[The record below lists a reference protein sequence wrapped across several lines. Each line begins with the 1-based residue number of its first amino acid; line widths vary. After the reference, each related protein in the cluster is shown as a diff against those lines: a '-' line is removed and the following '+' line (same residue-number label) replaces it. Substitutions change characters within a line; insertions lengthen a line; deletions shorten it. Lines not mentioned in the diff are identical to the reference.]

1 MAGYATVSALLPQLM
16 AAFSLSSA
24 QGGWLAGM
32 MFAGYML
39 GVLPLVGLTDR
50 LASRNIYLWCSTLS
64 ALSCFGV
71 ALSNDWRLALLFRAV
86 AGVALAGMYMPG
98 LRALTDG
105 LEGPARARIAA
116 VYTSAFTVGAS
127 LSFLTGRIGI
137 QSGWRGAFVLA
148 GVLGVAGAAL
158 AWAALPRTVLP
169 RLAPPVG
176 ARARLLPDPRPVF
189 GNRDALVLVWLY
201 AATIWGSAGVRQWI
215 VVFLVFCAAGQ
226 GAGVTP
232 EWSMLAA
239 GAVINLLG
247 VPAGLLGNEL
257 ALRFGLRRTAMA
269 VFGLSTLVC
278 VLFGAVAR
286 LHYPVAIVAS
296 LLGGFIVQGNF
307 ANLTSGVLIVAEV
320 EHRGATV
327 ALYSCGGFGG
337 GFLGTLL
344 FGVAL
349 GAFGGVTQ
357 QVAWMM
363 AFASCGVACLAG
375 GIATWLLSPDVGRT
389 RV

>member
-1 MAGYATVSALLPQLM
+1 MVGYATVPALLPQLM

-32 MFAGYML
+32 VFAGYML

-50 LASRNIYLWCSTLS
+50 FASRNIYLWCSGLS

-71 ALSNDWRLALLFRAV
+71 ALSNDWRMALVFRGA

-105 LEGPARARIAA
+105 VEGTGRARIAA
-116 VYTSAFTVGAS
+116 IYTSAFTVGAS
-127 LSFLTGRIGI
+127 LSFLSGRIGV

-148 GVLGVAGAAL
+148 GVLGVAGSAL

-169 RLAPPVG
+169 RGG
-176 ARARLLPDPRPVF
+176 ARVRLLPDPRPVF

-215 VVFLVFCAAGQ
+215 VVFLVFCAGGQ
-226 GAGVTP
+226 GDGVAP
-232 EWSMLAA
+232 GWSMLAA
-239 GAVINLLG
+239 GALINLLG
-247 VPAGLLGNEL
+247 VPAGLFGNEL
-257 ALRFGLRRTAMA
+257 ALRFGLRRIATA
-269 VFGLSTLVC
+269 VFGLSALVC

-286 LHYPVAIVAS
+286 LPYPAVVVVS

-307 ANLTSGVLIVAEV
+307 ANLTSGLLIVAEA

-349 GAFGGVTQ
+349 DTFGGTGQ
-357 QVAWMM
+357 RVAWTM

-375 GIATWLLSPDVGRT
+375 GIAARLLSSEVGRT